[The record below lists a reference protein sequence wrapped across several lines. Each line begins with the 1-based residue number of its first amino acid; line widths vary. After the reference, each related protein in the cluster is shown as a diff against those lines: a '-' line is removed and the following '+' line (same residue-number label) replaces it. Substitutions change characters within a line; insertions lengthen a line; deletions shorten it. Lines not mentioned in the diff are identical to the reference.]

1 LAKELLV
8 PISPSFLNPKQNKN
22 RKFSKLLMAT
32 DIDENFDV
40 LDFNLNQKLTLFN
53 VLYVF
58 ISINKN
64 LVWAW
69 D

>member
-1 LAKELLV
+1 
-8 PISPSFLNPKQNKN
+8 
-22 RKFSKLLMAT
+22 MAT